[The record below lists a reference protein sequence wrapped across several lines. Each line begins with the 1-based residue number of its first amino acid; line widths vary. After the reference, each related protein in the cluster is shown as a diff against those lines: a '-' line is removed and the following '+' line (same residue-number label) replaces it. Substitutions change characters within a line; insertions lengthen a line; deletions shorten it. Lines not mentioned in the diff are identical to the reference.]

1 MPTALYSTSTIGSYR
16 PDEYLFPKVAVARRF
31 QHAIRAGFKPSAA
44 GNREWP
50 VRSVLGGM
58 MFRAACVMRAFGYL
72 FVMLSAAAA
81 TVPEAGAAGEKAFA
95 EMKLRDGRDIGKI
108 KLVETTAGI
117 LIRLKLKGLP
127 GGTHGFHIH
136 ENGKCDGD
144 FESAGGI
151 LNPLGAKHGYLND
164 EGPMMG
170 DLPNLIVPSS
180 GEIEVDLVSAF
191 ATMAKDAEDT
201 LLDADGAAFVIF
213 ERADDY
219 TTDPTGN
226 AGTRIA
232 CGVVTAHK

>member
-1 MPTALYSTSTIGSYR
+1 MRG
-16 PDEYLFPKVAVARRF
+16 VWCAVLL
-31 QHAIRAGFKPSAA
+31 I
-44 GNREWP
+44 
-50 VRSVLGGM
+50 SV
-58 MFRAACVMRAFGYL
+58 
-72 FVMLSAAAA
+72 AAA
-81 TVPEAGAAGEKAFA
+81 TAPDATAVGEKAFA
-95 EMKLRDGRDIGKI
+95 DVRLRDGRELGRI

-127 GGTHGFHIH
+127 PGSHGFHIH

-170 DLPNLIVPSS
+170 DLPNLIVPAS

-191 ATMAKDAEDT
+191 ATLAKDAEDALIDT
-201 LLDADGAAFVIF
+201 DGAAFVIF

-219 TTDPTGN
+219 TADPIGN
-226 AGTRIA
+226 AGARLA
-232 CGVVTAHK
+232 CGVVTVHK

>member
-1 MPTALYSTSTIGSYR
+1 LGTVAEINIYFQKTACGAWLPTRYKTRFCIGSR
-16 PDEYLFPKVAVARRF
+16 HQGPIAS
-31 QHAIRAGFKPSAA
+31 G
-44 GNREWP
+44 
-50 VRSVLGGM
+50 VLGGNM
-58 MFRAACVMRAFGYL
+58 SRIARVGKALGLAVLLTSSVAAMAPD
-72 FVMLSAAAA
+72 AAA
-81 TVPEAGAAGEKAFA
+81 VGEKAFA
-95 EMKLRDGRDIGKI
+95 DMKLRDGRDIGRI

-127 GGTHGFHIH
+127 SGAHGFHIH
-136 ENGKCDGD
+136 ENGKCEGD

-201 LLDADGAAFVIF
+201 LIDSDGAAFVIF
-213 ERADDY
+213 ERPDDY
-219 TTDPTGN
+219 MTDPIGN
-226 AGTRIA
+226 AGARIA
-232 CGVVTAHK
+232 CGVITAHK